1 MPMRLR
7 SILTAGAFA
16 PAALFIG
23 LLTAPSATA
32 SEDVWAKMKQPGRIV
47 LLRHS
52 HAPET
57 PTESYDIDVRNCKIQ
72 RNLDAA
78 GRAQA
83 ARIGDAFR
91 KHGIKRVRILSSQY
105 CRTLETARL
114 LKLGPVQEL
123 PLLNIVYFSQL
134 TRMRDV
140 SQQSVQHMKALP
152 SMPHTVLVTHVG
164 NIHGMTGAMLSSGE
178 MAVVHFDASGALA
191 MDGRIK
197 VP

>member
-1 MPMRLR
+1 MRLR

-16 PAALFIG
+16 PAALFLA
-23 LLTAPSATA
+23 LLAMPEVSA
-32 SEDVWAKMKQPGRIV
+32 SEDVWAQMKNSGRIV

-83 ARIGDAFR
+83 ARIGDGFR
-91 KHGIKRVRILSSQY
+91 KHGIKQARIVSSQY

-123 PLLNIVYFSQL
+123 PLLNSVYFSEL
-134 TRMRDV
+134 LRMRDV
-140 SQQSVQHMKALP
+140 SQKSVQYMKGLP
-152 SMPHTVLVTHVG
+152 SKPLTVLVTHVG
-164 NIHGMTGAMLSSGE
+164 NIQGMTGALVSSGE
-178 MAVVHFDASGALA
+178 MAVVHFDSSGALA